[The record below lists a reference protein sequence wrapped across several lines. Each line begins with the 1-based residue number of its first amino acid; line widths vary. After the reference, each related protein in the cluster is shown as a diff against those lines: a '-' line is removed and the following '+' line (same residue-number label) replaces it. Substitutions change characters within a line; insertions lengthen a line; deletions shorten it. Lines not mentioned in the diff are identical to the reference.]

1 MPWEIRTVAGVGVM
15 TELLNGLSALTPLPV
30 DTVAPA
36 PTVSVA
42 VLVATVNVTVFSTAL
57 AASR

>member
-1 MPWEIRTVAGVGVM
+1 MAGEGVM

-36 PTVSVA
+36 PTVSEA
-42 VLVATVNVTVFSTAL
+42 VLMATVNVTVFSTAL
-57 AASR
+57 AAPK